1 MHREAFMG
9 DWMRK
14 IVAALAGVVIVAV
27 MVRVAWE
34 LLRPTLPAVIVLLV
48 AVAVLSVVIRRL
60 KGW

>member
-1 MHREAFMG
+1 MG
-9 DWMRK
+9 DLMRK

-48 AVAVLSVVIRRL
+48 AVAVLSVVLRRL

>member
-14 IVAALAGVVIVAV
+14 IVAALAGVVVVAV
-27 MVRVAWE
+27 MVRLAWE
-34 LLRPTLPAVIVLLV
+34 LLRPTLPTVIVLLV
-48 AVAVLSVVIRRL
+48 TIAVLSVVIRRP